1 MLGHP
6 LLLWEGERDDDGDC
20 DDYSDKDHI
29 DNSHLTTKPHIFDI
43 KCQSNSRRYD
53 QLFFFRT
60 KFRRGKLFI
69 YVGGFPN
76 ERECSGDDL
85 LETLIDIQI

>member
-29 DNSHLTTKPHIFDI
+29 DNSYYNKTTI
-43 KCQSNSRRYD
+43 NGNYE
-53 QLFFFRT
+53 T
-60 KFRRGKLFI
+60 EI
-69 YVGGFPN
+69 Y
-76 ERECSGDDL
+76 
-85 LETLIDIQI
+85 I